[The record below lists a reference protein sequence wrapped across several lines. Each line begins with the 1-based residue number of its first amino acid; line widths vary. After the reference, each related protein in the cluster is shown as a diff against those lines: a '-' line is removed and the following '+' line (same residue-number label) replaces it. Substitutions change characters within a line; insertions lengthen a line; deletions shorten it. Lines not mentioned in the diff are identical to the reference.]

1 MEELHLDFC
10 PICGNKL
17 DINGTMAKCPAC
29 GWTDSVKL
37 LKKREKHGMDAD
49 SEIAMYRFMSSADTF
64 FAKKS
69 YEEAYV
75 SYGSV
80 LDIDARNLKAVFRR
94 ELTSQYLMMESSSV
108 YLSSDGFFAKI
119 KDIKANVIK
128 EGDEKLSLTASRDML
143 EYLSCRADYEKKY
156 ASVHKNQK
164 TAASYL
170 ADTLLLYEYTA
181 ETVIYLR
188 DKEGIKNERTRA
200 NLIMYGCNLCMKIRG
215 MLLSGAEYVE
225 SSKMDDQ
232 SKEPSAKNV
241 SRIKRMKLDQKEEL
255 QVETLA
261 GNMRQIKK
269 ELLSEASPE
278 IYAELTAENE
288 KTEKTAE
295 RDAAKEDQKRLEY
308 EMWRKRNESEYLAAD
323 KRIILFGIAEKAAFV
338 MAVIMVL
345 VFAFELIVSNVFMG
359 QLIAA
364 TVLFAAANVTLGI
377 LKRAA
382 IKKKGFYA
390 EVIDGDSA
398 NLRSSGGKFTE
409 L

>member
-1 MEELHLDFC
+1 MAEQHSEIC
-10 PICGNKL
+10 PICGNKF
-17 DINGTMAKCPAC
+17 DINGTMAKCPVC
-29 GWTDSVKL
+29 GWTDSVKS
-37 LKKREKHGMDAD
+37 LKRKENNSMDAD
-49 SEIAMYRFMSSADTF
+49 SEIAMYRFMSSADAF

-69 YEEAYV
+69 YEEAYAN
-75 SYGSV
+75 YGSV
-80 LDIDARNLKAVFRR
+80 LDMDGSNLKAIFRR

-108 YLSSDGFFAKI
+108 YLGSDGFFTNI
-119 KDIKANVIK
+119 RDIKARIIK
-128 EGDEKLSLTASRDML
+128 YGDEKLTLTASRDML

-181 ETVIYLR
+181 ETVVYLR

-200 NLIMYGCNLCMKIRG
+200 NLIMYGCNLCMRIRG

-225 SSKMDDQ
+225 SGKMDDQ

-261 GNMRQIKK
+261 GNVRQIKK
-269 ELLSEASPE
+269 DLLAGASPE
-278 IYAELTAENE
+278 LYAELTAENE
-288 KTEKTAE
+288 KTEKAVE
-295 RDAAKEDQKRLEY
+295 RDAEKEDQKRLEY
-308 EMWRKRNESEYLAAD
+308 EMWRRRNEAEYIAAD
-323 KRIILFGIAEKAAFV
+323 KRIIIFGIAERAAFV
-338 MAVIMVL
+338 MAVIMAL
-345 VFAFELIVSNVFMG
+345 VFVAELIISDVFMG

-364 TVLFAAANVTLGI
+364 TILFAAVNVTLGI

-390 EVIDGDSA
+390 DVIDGDSA

>member
-1 MEELHLDFC
+1 
-10 PICGNKL
+10 
-17 DINGTMAKCPAC
+17 MAKCPAC
-29 GWTDSVKL
+29 GWTDSVKSFR
-37 LKKREKHGMDAD
+37 KRKTHSMDAD

-64 FAKKS
+64 FAKKC

-80 LDIDARNLKAVFRR
+80 LDMDASNIKAIFRR

-108 YLSSDGFFAKI
+108 YLNSDGFFARI

-128 EGDEKLSLTASRDML
+128 YGDEKLSLTACRDML

-156 ASVHKNQK
+156 ASVHKNEK

-170 ADTLLLYEYTA
+170 ADTLLLYEYAA
-181 ETVIYLR
+181 ETVVSLR
-188 DKEGIKNERTRA
+188 DKTDVKDERTRA
-200 NLIMYGCNLCMKIRG
+200 KLIVEGCGLCMKIRG

-225 SSKMDDQ
+225 SVKMDDQ
-232 SKEPSAKNV
+232 SKDPSAKNV
-241 SRIKRMKLDQKEEL
+241 SRIKRMKLEQTEEL

-269 ELLSEASPE
+269 ELLAEASPE
-278 IYAELTAENE
+278 LYAELTAADEKNE
-288 KTEKTAE
+288 KTVE
-295 RDAAKEDQKRLEY
+295 RDTAKEDQKRMEY

-323 KRIILFGIAEKAAFV
+323 KRIIIFGITEKAALV
-338 MAVIMVL
+338 MAVIMAL
-345 VFAFELIVSNVFMG
+345 VFVAELIISNAFIG

-364 TVLFAAANVTLGI
+364 AVLFAAANVTLGI

-390 EVIDGDSA
+390 EVIDGDST
-398 NLRSSGGKFTE
+398 NLRSSGGNFTD

>member
-10 PICGNKL
+10 PICGNHL
-17 DINGTMAKCPAC
+17 DINGAMAKCPAC
-29 GWTDSVKL
+29 GWTDSVKSFR
-37 LKKREKHGMDAD
+37 KRKTHSMDAD

-64 FAKKS
+64 FAKKC

-80 LDIDARNLKAVFRR
+80 LDMDASNIKAIFRR

-108 YLSSDGFFAKI
+108 YLNSDGFFARI

-128 EGDEKLSLTASRDML
+128 YGDEKLSLTACRDML

-156 ASVHKNQK
+156 ASVHKNEK

-170 ADTLLLYEYTA
+170 ADTLLLYEYAA
-181 ETVIYLR
+181 ETVVSLR
-188 DKEGIKNERTRA
+188 DKTDVKDERTRA
-200 NLIMYGCNLCMKIRG
+200 KLIVEGCGLCMKIRG

-225 SSKMDDQ
+225 SVKMDDQ
-232 SKEPSAKNV
+232 SKDPSAKNV
-241 SRIKRMKLDQKEEL
+241 SRIKRMKLEQTEEL

-269 ELLSEASPE
+269 ELLAEASPE
-278 IYAELTAENE
+278 LYAELTAADEKNE
-288 KTEKTAE
+288 KTVE
-295 RDAAKEDQKRLEY
+295 RDTAKEDQKRMEY

-323 KRIILFGIAEKAAFV
+323 KRIIIFGITEKAALV
-338 MAVIMVL
+338 MAVIMAL
-345 VFAFELIVSNVFMG
+345 VFVAELIISNAFIG

-364 TVLFAAANVTLGI
+364 AVLFAAANVTLGI

-390 EVIDGDSA
+390 EVIDGDST
-398 NLRSSGGKFTE
+398 NLRSSGGNFTD

>member
-1 MEELHLDFC
+1 SEQHSDFC
-10 PICGNKL
+10 PICGNKF
-17 DINGTMAKCPAC
+17 DINGTMAKRSAC
-29 GWTDSVKL
+29 GWTDLVKSL
-37 LKKREKHGMDAD
+37 RKKETHSMDAD
-49 SEIAMYRFMSSADTF
+49 SEIAMYRFMSSADAF
-64 FAKKS
+64 FARKS

-75 SYGSV
+75 GYGSV
-80 LDIDARNLKAVFRR
+80 LDMDGSNLKAVFRR

-119 KDIKANVIK
+119 KDIKANLIK
-128 EGDEKLSLTASRDML
+128 LGDEKLSLTASKDML

-181 ETVIYLR
+181 ETVVYLR

-200 NLIMYGCNLCMKIRG
+200 HLIMYGCGLCMKIRG

-241 SRIKRMKLDQKEEL
+241 SRIKRMKLDQKDEL

-269 ELLSEASPE
+269 ELLAEASPE
-278 IYAELTAENE
+278 LYAELTAENE

-295 RDAAKEDQKRLEY
+295 RDTAKEDQKRMEY
-308 EMWRKRNESEYLAAD
+308 EMWRKRNETEYIAAD
-323 KRIILFGIAEKAAFV
+323 KRIIIFGIAEKAALV
-338 MAVIMVL
+338 MAVIMAL
-345 VFAFELIVSNVFMG
+345 VFVAELIISNVFMG

-364 TVLFAAANVTLGI
+364 TVLFAAVNVTLRI

-398 NLRSSGGKFTE
+398 NLRSSGGNFTD